1 MPFALAGRKI
11 NYKLRCFE
19 CNLKEPTTGF
29 YLCGTCIKSKASKIK
44 ELQHWCNYL
53 SQATGG
59 ATCNTQQITTI
70 LSQLNID
77 SSRGGFTSHNSL
89 DKELEIKTSLL
100 VLLGY
105 PHIYNTIKKPY
116 KKVDGTVG
124 DAATDSTPDFDYSQ
138 GPNTPASPPET
149 IVHNGYTWYI
159 SKASEKAFKKA
170 GFGRKSKKSKSKK
183 SKKSKKKL
191 FKS

>member
-1 MPFALAGRKI
+1 MPFALAGKRI

-19 CNLKEPTTGF
+19 CNLKEPTNGL

-44 ELQHWCNYL
+44 ELQYWCYYL
-53 SQATGG
+53 SQVTAGT
-59 ATCNTQQITTI
+59 TCSYQI
-70 LSQLNID
+70 ID
-77 SSRGGFTSHNSL
+77 SVLSEFNINYSRAGFTGQNSV
-89 DKELEIKTSLL
+89 DYEMPIKTRLL

-105 PHIYNTIKKPY
+105 PTNYNIIKKPY
-116 KKVDGTVG
+116 KRIDGSVG
-124 DAATDSTPDFDYSQ
+124 DIIVEPGVSPDFFIPQ
-138 GPNTPASPPET
+138 GSNAPASPPET

-170 GFGRKSKKSKSKK
+170 GFGRKSKKNKK
-183 SKKSKKKL
+183 KGKSKKKL